1 MLVNVL
7 VRPLFLALPI
17 TVSILTLFAS
27 GCANTPKQIQNSP
40 ASEPIQQQ
48 MAAEKS
54 PPEPQQDPAASAVT
68 LQPTAP
74 QQYTVVKGDTLW
86 DISSKFLKQPWF
98 WPEIWHVNPQVRN
111 PHLIYPGDVITLF
124 YIGGKPYIQV
134 SGGPRIAVPGTQRL
148 TPKIRTE
155 ALSSEDKQL
164 PIQAIHQFMIRP
176 RIVSKD
182 EFAKAPYIVG
192 SQDKR
197 LIYGSGDLVYVR
209 SLENA
214 SPGDRY
220 SVYRKGSLLR
230 DPVTGEILGL
240 EAILLG
246 DGEVIKSG
254 SPTTVRLSALEREVL
269 TGDRILPYED
279 SAKDWMF
286 IPHRPSSAM
295 NGTVISLFDAISQIG
310 QYQIAVVN
318 LGERDGIETG
328 HVLAVSEGGREVRDP
343 YVKRGGKKTVT
354 LPDERSGMIMVF
366 RVFDKLSYALIVDT
380 TRPIRVGNTV
390 SQP

>member
-1 MLVNVL
+1 
-7 VRPLFLALPI
+7 
-17 TVSILTLFAS
+17 
-27 GCANTPKQIQNSP
+27 
-40 ASEPIQQQ
+40 
-48 MAAEKS
+48 MA
-54 PPEPQQDPAASAVT
+54 
-68 LQPTAP
+68 
-74 QQYTVVKGDTLW
+74 
-86 DISSKFLKQPWF
+86 
-98 WPEIWHVNPQVRN
+98 
-111 PHLIYPGDVITLF
+111 
-124 YIGGKPYIQV
+124 
-134 SGGPRIAVPGTQRL
+134 
-148 TPKIRTE
+148 
-155 ALSSEDKQL
+155 
-164 PIQAIHQFMIRP
+164 RP

-192 SQDKR
+192 SQDNR

-220 SVYRKGSLLR
+220 SVYRKGNLLR
-230 DPVTGEILGL
+230 DPVTGELLGL

-254 SPTTVRLSALEREVL
+254 SPTTIRLSALEREVL

-328 HVLAVSEGGREVRDP
+328 HVLAVSEGGRAVRDP

-366 RVFDKLSYALIVDT
+366 RVFDKLSYGLIVDT